1 MRPAARGSRVVLL
14 SRRDRAHP
22 AAGTAELYLARVA
35 RELTR
40 QGSPVV
46 LVTSRPEGSP
56 RRETV
61 DGYQV
66 RRAGGRW
73 TVRVRALLWLL
84 LHRRSTGAVVD
95 SADGVP
101 FFSPLVVRAT
111 VPVALLVH
119 HVQVDQSAGR
129 SPHAVLARWAEGPL
143 TRYVYRGRT
152 AVVRSPAVRVLV
164 RRRLRFDGPVRL
176 VPGGA
181 DRGRRDVVRAA
192 APRIVVVGRLTERAG
207 LDHLVEAV
215 AQVGRV
221 WPGTQLH
228 LVGDGP
234 AKAGLE
240 TLARRTDARVVFHG
254 ALPDERRDA
263 VLGTAWVTVSA
274 SDGGDW
280 GLGLL
285 AANALGV
292 PALAR
297 RVRGV
302 TDAVQPGRTGWLVGD
317 TVSELSAGLNLALA
331 HLSDPDEA
339 AAMSRQARAWA
350 AQFTWA
356 QTAESMLQALR
367 TEGARRRRS
376 AAGHAERRTGND
388 LVVVLSVPTAAIGVE
403 WESGRR
409 AGDVWV
415 SDGARVRGLLT
426 GADESDVPG
435 ILDRLAVDRDH
446 PDVQVLVARHTDLLG
461 LDETTAE
468 QVVEHAEAVG
478 RPVLVTTPA
487 GAPTGSDDED
497 GAHRAA

>member
-1 MRPAARGSRVVLL
+1 MSFPARRSRVVLL
-14 SRRDRAHP
+14 SRRDHDHP
-22 AAGTAELYLARVA
+22 DAGTAELYLARVA
-35 RELTR
+35 REMTR
-40 QGSPVV
+40 QGRPVV
-46 LVTSRPEGSP
+46 LVTSRSAGGP

-61 DGYQV
+61 DGYRI
-66 RRAGGRW
+66 RRIGGRR
-73 TVRVRALLWLL
+73 TVRLRALLWLL

-101 FFSPLVVRAT
+101 FFSPLVVRRS

-119 HVQVDQSAGR
+119 HVEVTAAGR
-129 SPHAVLARWAEGPL
+129 RSPRAALSRWAEGPL
-143 TRYVYRGRT
+143 TRFAYRGRT
-152 AVVRSPAVRVLV
+152 AVVRSPAVRSLV
-164 RRRLRFDGPVRL
+164 RRKLRFDGPVRL

-181 DRGRRDVVRAA
+181 DRGRRDLVRSA

-207 LDHLVEAV
+207 LDQLVEAV
-215 AQVGRV
+215 AQVERS

-234 AKAGLE
+234 AKPQLE
-240 TLARRTDARVVFHG
+240 TLARRTGARVVFHG
-254 ALPDERRDA
+254 SLSDERCEG

-317 TVSELSAGLNLALA
+317 TVDELATGLRQALT

-339 AAMSRQARAWA
+339 AAMSRQARSWA

-356 QTAESMLQALR
+356 QTGEGLLQALS

-376 AAGHAERRTGND
+376 TAGQAERRTGND
-388 LVVVLSVPTAAIGVE
+388 LVVVLSVPTSAIGVE

-478 RPVLVTTPA
+478 RPVLVTTPSGDA
-487 GAPTGSDDED
+487 ADQTD

>member
-1 MRPAARGSRVVLL
+1 MRPLAPGSRVVLL
-14 SRRDRAHP
+14 SRRDRDHP

-35 RELTR
+35 REIAR
-40 QGSPVV
+40 QGRPVV
-46 LVTSRPEGSP
+46 LVTSRPAGST

-61 DGYQV
+61 DGYRI
-66 RRAGGRW
+66 RRIGGRR
-73 TVRVRALLWLL
+73 TVRLRALLWLL
-84 LHRRSTGAVVD
+84 LHRRSTGAVLD

-101 FFSPLVVRAT
+101 FFSPFVVRSD

-119 HVQVDQSAGR
+119 HVEIGGR
-129 SPHAVLARWAEGPL
+129 TSLSPFAAVRRWAEGPL
-143 TRYVYRGRT
+143 TRFVYRGRT
-152 AVVRSPAVRVLV
+152 AVVRSPAVRSLV

-181 DRGRRDVVRAA
+181 DRGRRDLVRAA
-192 APRIVVVGRLTERAG
+192 APRVVVVGRLTERAG
-207 LDHLVEAV
+207 LDQLVEAV
-215 AQVGRV
+215 AQVDRV

-240 TLARRTDARVVFHG
+240 TLARRTGARVVFHG
-254 ALPDERRDA
+254 ALSDERRDG

-297 RVRGV
+297 RVPGV

-317 TVSELSAGLNLALA
+317 TVDELAAGLRTALA
-331 HLSDPDEA
+331 HLSDAEQA

-356 QTAESMLQALR
+356 QTAEGMLQALR

-376 AAGHAERRTGND
+376 TAGQAERRTGND

-415 SDGARVRGLLT
+415 SDGARIRGLLT

-468 QVVEHAEAVG
+468 QVVEHAEAIG
-478 RPVLVTTPA
+478 RPVLVTSQA
-487 GAPTGSDDED
+487 GSDDED